1 MWTKG
6 FQFVWG
12 TEAVLAA
19 LGFHNMPHFLS
30 SAGPKPTDSVS
41 TEAFPGL

>member
-6 FQFVWG
+6 VQFVWG
-12 TEAVLAA
+12 TEAALAA
-19 LGFHNMPHFLS
+19 VGFHNMQHFLS
-30 SAGPKPTDSVS
+30 SAGPKPAGAVS